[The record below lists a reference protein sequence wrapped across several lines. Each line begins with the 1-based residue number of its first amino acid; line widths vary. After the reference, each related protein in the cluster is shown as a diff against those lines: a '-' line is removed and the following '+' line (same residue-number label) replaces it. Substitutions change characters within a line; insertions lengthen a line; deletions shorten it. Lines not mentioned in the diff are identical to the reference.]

1 MIIPPRL
8 PHILDIANGLIDI
21 LHIITAK
28 TADGTSYKYTRR
40 SSLAV
45 VMRLHMGHSFVAP
58 RQRSQHARQHVCQ
71 QPVLTVGSV
80 YASRQ
85 IRHCVEPADGPWD
98 SCTHRL
104 RQDFVW

>member
-8 PHILDIANGLIDI
+8 PHILNIANGFIDRP
-21 LHIITAK
+21 HTITAK
-28 TADGTSYKYTRR
+28 TADETSYKYTRR

-85 IRHCVEPADGPWD
+85 IRHCVEPADDPCD
-98 SCTHRL
+98 SYSHRL
-104 RQDFVW
+104 RQDFFW